1 MVFHDL
7 GRFTMASS
15 NPPQGN
21 RRLLRRLL
29 AAGPAQPG
37 LSEATGTRP
46 LSIEEYPG
54 AYEVARATTRALIQL
69 GKSSPELD
77 TRILFGTQR
86 SMILTRPDTHR
97 EQVVETRVL
106 LPQSLPTLVT
116 GASTLASDREAR
128 ILIQTLDL
136 DPSAT
141 LVYLFPLMPNDAFGG
156 VIIAATNTAL
166 TDPVQDA
173 LLAIGSQANT
183 LMETVQAV
191 EVLRQREAGYRAL
204 VQNSSDI
211 LLVIHPNMTIV
222 DLAPTAAG
230 MLGYATDELLGRS
243 LASLL
248 DPRDVNR
255 AQLAI
260 QRFVQSK
267 GTSSS
272 SVHWRM
278 RRKNG
283 TLLDVE
289 VVGNNLID
297 DPGVAGIV
305 LSARDVSE
313 RKALEASMLH
323 QVLHD
328 DLTGLP
334 NRAAFTKILEAA
346 LARTTL
352 SGHAIAVLFL
362 DLDRFKVV
370 NDSLGHEA
378 GDRLLVQ
385 VARRLRE
392 SVRPE
397 DTVARLSGDEFV
409 VLVDNIVGPEPAIA
423 IAEKI
428 INRIKE
434 AIRIGTHEVFVSTS
448 IGITIEGGGHQHTD
462 TTTILRN
469 ADLAM
474 YDSKNR
480 GRCRY
485 SIYQPAMTK
494 RAIERLELETELR
507 HAISSNQ
514 FQVYYQPLIDL
525 RSGRVNEVEAL
536 VRWQHPTRGLLMPDT
551 FIGIAEETGLI
562 GPIGQWVLEEACRQG
577 RRWQKERGNLPP
589 LNLSVNLSVR
599 QFQQRELVSDVKRVL
614 QETGI
619 NPGQLTLEITE
630 SVALDDA
637 DAAVATMR
645 ELKKLGIQLAL
656 DDFGTAY
663 SALSYLKRF
672 PVDSLKIDRSF
683 VEGINQDHGDMAI
696 VKAVI
701 AFAKTLNL
709 RVTAEG
715 VENVDQLRQLKLLGC
730 DLGQG
735 YFFATPLPSRELT
748 LDTSFET
755 GRLPSRDGGPETWSL
770 PIPNLA

>member
-1 MVFHDL
+1 MTL
-7 GRFTMASS
+7 
-15 NPPQGN
+15 
-21 RRLLRRLL
+21 
-29 AAGPAQPG
+29 AQPPSG
-37 LSEATGTRP
+37 G
-46 LSIEEYPG
+46 
-54 AYEVARATTRALIQL
+54 
-69 GKSSPELD
+69 
-77 TRILFGTQR
+77 
-86 SMILTRPDTHR
+86 
-97 EQVVETRVL
+97 EQVIETRSL
-106 LPQSLPTLVT
+106 LPESLPQV
-116 GASTLASDREAR
+116 ASGKPVLASDREAR
-128 ILIQTLDL
+128 QLVAALDIA
-136 DPSAT
+136 PMST
-141 LVYLFPLMPNDAFGG
+141 LVYLFPLMPNGALGG
-156 VIIAATNTAL
+156 VIVAATDTGLAEA
-166 TDPVQDA
+166 VQDA
-173 LLAIGSQANT
+173 LVAICGQAST

-211 LLVIHPNMTIV
+211 LLVIHPNMTII

-230 MLGYATDELLGRS
+230 MLGYATDELLGTS
-243 LASLL
+243 LAKLL
-248 DPRDVNR
+248 DPRDLNR

-260 QRFVQSK
+260 QRFHQSS
-267 GTSSS
+267 GTSTSI
-272 SVHWRM
+272 HWRM

-283 TLLDVE
+283 SLLDVE

-313 RKALEASMLH
+313 RKSLEASMLH

-334 NRAAFTKILEAA
+334 NRAAFTNILEAA
-346 LARTTL
+346 LSRTTL
-352 SGHAIAVLFL
+352 SGHSIAVLFL

-385 VARRLRE
+385 VARRLRD

-409 VLVDNIVGPEPAIA
+409 VLVDNIAGPEPAIA

-434 AIRIGTHEVFVSTS
+434 AIRIDTHEVFVSTS
-448 IGITIEGGGHQHTD
+448 IGIAIERGGPQGAN

-474 YDSKNR
+474 YDSKSR

-485 SIYQPAMTK
+485 SIYQPSMIEK
-494 RAIERLELETELR
+494 AIERLELETELR
-507 HAISSNQ
+507 HAISNNQ

-536 VRWQHPTRGLLMPDT
+536 VRWQHPTRGLLLPDT
-551 FIGIAEETGLI
+551 FIGLAEETGLI

-577 RRWQKERGNLPP
+577 QLWQRERGNNPP
-589 LNLSVNLSVR
+589 LNLNVNLSVR
-599 QFQQRELVSDVKRVL
+599 QFQQRELVRDVQRVL
-614 QETGI
+614 SDSGI

-637 DAAVATMR
+637 EAAVATMW
-645 ELKKLGIQLAL
+645 ELKRLGIQLAL

-663 SALSYLKRF
+663 SALSYLRHF
-672 PVDSLKIDRSF
+672 PVDALKIDRTF
-683 VEGINQDHGDMAI
+683 VESMNQDHGNLAI
-696 VKAVI
+696 VRAVI

-715 VENVDQLRQLKLLGC
+715 VENIEQLRQLKDLGC

-735 YFFATPLPSRELT
+735 YYFATPLPGSDLT
-748 LDTSFET
+748 LDSSYET
-755 GRLPSRDGGPETWSL
+755 GRLISRDAGPTAWSRA
-770 PIPNLA
+770 IPNLAS